1 MNAVII
7 AGGEIKDYNLLKDY
21 IKKSDIV
28 ICADRGYDHLK
39 KTGLKADVV
48 LGDMDSA
55 RCVDIEEKK
64 ILYPRKKDLTDS
76 EISIDYAVEHGYKTL
91 YLFAFLGTRMDHTI
105 NNISLLFKYDN
116 IDAKII
122 DEKNEIIVMREKNV
136 LSGKEGDIVSIIPFG
151 EDIKGVTTYGLEYPL
166 SDEDLIFSK
175 SRGVSNLM
183 TDNECVITKKS
194 GKGLIIKSID

>member
-1 MNAVII
+1 MKAVII
-7 AGGEIKDYNLLKDY
+7 AGGEIKDYNLLKEY

-28 ICADRGYDHLK
+28 ICADRGYDHLR
-39 KTGLKADVV
+39 KTGLKADIV

-55 RCVDIEEKK
+55 KCMDIDEKK
-64 ILYPRKKDLTDS
+64 ILYPKKKDLTDS
-76 EISIDYAVEHGYKTL
+76 EIAIDYAVENGYKTL

-116 IDAKII
+116 VDAKVI
-122 DEKNEIIVMREKNV
+122 DEKNEIMVMREENV
-136 LSGKEGDIVSIIPFG
+136 LSGKKGDIVSIIPFG
-151 EDIKGVTTYGLEYPL
+151 EDIVGVTTSGLEYPL
-166 SDEDLIFSK
+166 FCEDLFFSK

-183 TDNECVITKKS
+183 TDNECIITKKS